1 MRFSYSAV
9 QGQGQTIRGHIS
21 ADTEREA
28 IRLLQS
34 QGMTVLSLHVSQ
46 ADKEHGRSRRLTP
59 KLLHLF
65 VTQLTAL
72 LESSIPIDE
81 AVKAL
86 YESEENSQ
94 LRRASAAM
102 LKSLQTGHSFS
113 DALKSAALPLPTY
126 YYLLAKAGELTGN
139 LAESMQAANVQW
151 EYEQETR
158 RRFMTALTYPTIL
171 ICTGIG
177 AVLLIFILVVP
188 RFETLLSK
196 SGKEI
201 PLLTKLILVPG
212 SFFNHHMPI
221 LLLLAGCGL
230 LALIMAVANREAKR
244 KMTEFL
250 LHIPLLSSWIQEM
263 ETGKWASMMATLL
276 GNRVELVQ
284 ALELSAQFIGLT
296 NMQRQF
302 QTLSNAVRA
311 GTSLSEALRE
321 KQLLPVTGINLVR
334 VGERTGDLPAMLRS
348 LAKLIDN
355 SVKNRTATLL
365 ALLEPIAI
373 LAIGAVIGLIMA
385 GLILGISS
393 VNEIV

>member
-1 MRFSYSAV
+1 
-9 QGQGQTIRGHIS
+9 
-21 ADTEREA
+21 
-28 IRLLQS
+28 
-34 QGMTVLSLHVSQ
+34 
-46 ADKEHGRSRRLTP
+46 
-59 KLLHLF
+59 
-65 VTQLTAL
+65 
-72 LESSIPIDE
+72 
-81 AVKAL
+81 
-86 YESEENSQ
+86 
-94 LRRASAAM
+94 
-102 LKSLQTGHSFS
+102 
-113 DALKSAALPLPTY
+113 
-126 YYLLAKAGELTGN
+126 
-139 LAESMQAANVQW
+139 
-151 EYEQETR
+151 
-158 RRFMTALTYPTIL
+158 MTALTYPTIL

-230 LALIMAVANREAKR
+230 LALIMAVTNREAKR

-276 GNRVELVQ
+276 ENRVELMQ

-321 KQLLPVTGINLVR
+321 KQLLPVTGINLV
-334 VGERTGDLPAMLRS
+334 
-348 LAKLIDN
+348 K
-355 SVKNRTATLL
+355 VKVVT
-365 ALLEPIAI
+365 
-373 LAIGAVIGLIMA
+373 M
-385 GLILGISS
+385 
-393 VNEIV
+393 